1 MGNLSIIPIQRSG
14 ANSLVLVLVLSETV
28 LVLDGCSDCGDA
40 VFSFGK
46 VYL

>member
-14 ANSLVLVLVLSETV
+14 ANSLVLVLSETV